1 MGQLGNHLRRL
12 DLNLLLY
19 INYKLGWDMLAK
31 KNKRSNE
38 NQQKQLQNLGNDNEY
53 YGLRLEVGVVEERF

>member
-1 MGQLGNHLRRL
+1 
-12 DLNLLLY
+12 
-19 INYKLGWDMLAK
+19 MLAK